1 MNKWVE
7 LLVGLILVVGAI
19 LIAWTSSAYN
29 WILFGKN
36 FNFLYP
42 AWILFKGGI
51 FWFIIL
57 IGLLL
62 IVLGINDLKE

>member
-1 MNKWVE
+1 MNKGVE
-7 LLVGLILVVGAI
+7 LLIGLSLVIGTI
-19 LIAWTSSAYN
+19 LITWVSSAYN

-42 AWILFKGGI
+42 TWIFLKGGI

-57 IGLLL
+57 IGLIL
-62 IVLGINDLKE
+62 IILGINDLRE